1 VPTPSVERNAALMG
15 SLTFDFLQD
24 GAQRP
29 EDVALRIVGFIASA
43 TRTIDVAIY
52 DFDAKEGAS
61 IALADALEAA
71 AARGVGVRVLFN
83 VDRNDAPSAPRPML
97 ATPDLIEGLEVPTR
111 GIRGRGA
118 LMHHKYVVVDNE
130 RLLTGSTNWTDDAF
144 AREENI
150 LVWIDD
156 PALAATYTANFEELW
171 RREHLE
177 GSGST
182 GQPATLEHGVR
193 VTPWFLPAPP
203 SVAHLAADRIG
214 LARRRLRICSPVL
227 TSGVVL
233 GTLAEFAGRAAFDLS
248 GAYDATQMREVMGQW
263 ATVPWNRWKVEAWK
277 AIAPRMSGKITTPY
291 APGSVHDYMHAKF
304 VVADDEVL
312 VGSYNLSKGGEENAE
327 NVLHVVNEQVAVRF
341 AAFADTIAAR
351 YATGGART
359 LP

>member
-1 VPTPSVERNAALMG
+1 MG
-15 SLTFDFLQD
+15 TLTFDFLQD

-29 EDVALRIVGFIASA
+29 EDVAAQISGFIASA
-43 TRTIDVAIY
+43 TRTIEVAIY
-52 DFDAKEGAS
+52 DFDANEGAPV
-61 IALADALEAA
+61 ALADALEAA
-71 AARGVGVRVLFN
+71 AARGVAVRVMFN

-97 ATPDLIEGLEVPTR
+97 ATPDVIEGLDVPTH

-118 LMHHKYVVVDNE
+118 LMHHKYVIVDGE
-130 RLLTGSTNWTDDAF
+130 RLLTGSTNWTNDSF
-144 AREENI
+144 AREENV

-156 PALAATYTANFEELW
+156 PTLAAAYIANFEELW

-182 GQPATLEHGVR
+182 GQTSKLEHGVS
-193 VTPWFLPAPP
+193 VTPWFLPSPP

-214 LARRRLRICSPVL
+214 VAKRRLRICSPVL

-233 GTLAEFAGRAAFDLS
+233 GTLAEFAGRAAFDLN
-248 GAYDATQMREVMGQW
+248 GAYDATQMREVMSQW
-263 ATVPWNRWKVEAWK
+263 SAVPWNRWKVEAWK

-327 NVLHVVNEQVAVRF
+327 NVLHIVNEQLAVRF

-351 YATGGART
+351 YAAGGADAAMMR
-359 LP
+359 P